1 MDKKLDRFSGELRL
15 CVGSGMGGLAWGR
28 KSSFCGLCSFK
39 FGDPV
44 GMLLLLGH
52 RAGPEGLVVIEHRKI
67 GSFSIV

>member
-1 MDKKLDRFSGELRL
+1 
-15 CVGSGMGGLAWGR
+15 MG

-44 GMLLLLGH
+44 GMLLLGH

-67 GSFSIV
+67 GSFSSV